1 MAEQSSGRVGRGF
14 LQRLL
19 PREEEFFRMLEA
31 QIQKTLEGARLLR
44 ELVQDPVAKDK
55 LVDRIKEVEN
65 EGDAITHRVQ
75 AKLNTTFIT
84 PFDREDIHKL
94 TQSIDDI
101 LDMVNATALRIRL
114 FKLQNI
120 PPEGHALVDTLI
132 QAIEV
137 LVTGIGL
144 LNQMKNSGAIQE
156 ACIKVNDFENQG
168 DRLLRQ
174 ALAAIFNDPQ
184 DPILLIKLKEIFENM
199 ERATDYCEDVAV
211 ILEAVTLKN
220 I

>member
-1 MAEQSSGRVGRGF
+1 
-14 LQRLL
+14 
-19 PREEEFFRMLEA
+19 
-31 QIQKTLEGARLLR
+31 
-44 ELVQDPVAKDK
+44 
-55 LVDRIKEVEN
+55 
-65 EGDAITHRVQ
+65 
-75 AKLNTTFIT
+75 
-84 PFDREDIHKL
+84 
-94 TQSIDDI
+94 
-101 LDMVNATALRIRL
+101 L
-114 FKLQNI
+114 FKLPNI

-144 LNQMKNSGAIQE
+144 LTQMKNSGAIQE

-168 DRLLRQ
+168 DRLLHR
-174 ALAAIFNDPQ
+174 ALAAIFDDPQ